1 MVKIFCVNSGET
13 KSFQSGIT
21 LRDACK
27 EFNLNLPYDV
37 IAARVNN
44 EIEGLNFKVY
54 NHKDVEYLDLTSD
67 DGMRVYVRSLTFVM
81 MKALNDLF
89 PGGVVRFENPISNGY
104 YCRMETPLD
113 DEQVARVRERMLEII
128 AEDLPFHRVD
138 CHTAEAIE
146 VFERLGRIARV
157 RLLKPY

>member
-1 MVKIFCVNSGET
+1 MRAADKLLKFANRRWACILYKYIGYGKDFCVNSGET

-67 DGMRVYVRSLTFVM
+67 DGMRVYVRSSHSL
-81 MKALNDLF
+81 
-89 PGGVVRFENPISNGY
+89 
-104 YCRMETPLD
+104 
-113 DEQVARVRERMLEII
+113 
-128 AEDLPFHRVD
+128 
-138 CHTAEAIE
+138 
-146 VFERLGRIARV
+146 
-157 RLLKPY
+157 